1 MFSGSQD
8 LWLSRGTH
16 HYPQRAKSI
25 ILSSC
30 TPAAVHPA
38 VKPYCTPPPVLQRNT
53 TVSCRSGNRYNLH
66 PNIAKTSFHSIIT
79 QYYSHIITYTISY
92 ATSVNISVS
101 QCYPCPC
108 SFAAN
113 ARSDVSLAD
122 ITLLFIPCFI

>member
-1 MFSGSQD
+1 MAVTGHTP
-8 LWLSRGTH
+8 LSSKGKIY
-16 HYPQRAKSI
+16 YPI
-25 ILSSC
+25 ILHPRCCPSC
-30 TPAAVHPA
+30 CKTLL
-38 VKPYCTPPPVLQRNT
+38 PPPVLQRNT